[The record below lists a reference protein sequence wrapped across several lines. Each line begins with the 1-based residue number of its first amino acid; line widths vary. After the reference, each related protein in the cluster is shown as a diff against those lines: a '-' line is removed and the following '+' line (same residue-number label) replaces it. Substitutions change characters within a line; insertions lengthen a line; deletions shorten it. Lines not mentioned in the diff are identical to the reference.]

1 MYFNKFHVP
10 KIQQN
15 LLKLNNYRLLFVE
28 NSKLVTLTY
37 FLISFVYK
45 KVGQSVQFF
54 GLYGFAKSDLYEM
67 AFRKTIQCGNAS
79 HG

>member
-37 FLISFVYK
+37 FLILFVYK
-45 KVGQSVQFF
+45 KSRAEVCKFLNFMDSPNNTYMKWP
-54 GLYGFAKSDLYEM
+54 LTTY
-67 AFRKTIQCGNAS
+67 
-79 HG
+79 

>member
-37 FLISFVYK
+37 FLILFVYK
-45 KVGQSVQFF
+45 KVGQKCANFWILWIRQV
-54 GLYGFAKSDLYEM
+54 
-67 AFRKTIQCGNAS
+67 TIKNGI
-79 HG
+79 